1 MNNPIE
7 QVKRE
12 IPSVDEII
20 NATWRKLNFKKEFV
34 RKKFG
39 EAIVK
44 FDEEATKEF
53 KEHEKKPLRKLAE
66 IWINSQQK
74 QIREKL
80 KIAIERESQ
89 EEFINKLSEIF
100 WEFGLLVQ
108 RLEKDLGNMRKAR

>member
-1 MNNPIE
+1 
-7 QVKRE
+7 
-12 IPSVDEII
+12 
-20 NATWRKLNFKKEFV
+20 V

-39 EAIVK
+39 NAIVK

-66 IWINSQQK
+66 IWINSYQK

-89 EEFINKLSEIF
+89 EEFINKLKF
-100 WEFGLLVQ
+100 FGSLDYWFS
-108 RLEKDLGNMRKAR
+108 DLKKI